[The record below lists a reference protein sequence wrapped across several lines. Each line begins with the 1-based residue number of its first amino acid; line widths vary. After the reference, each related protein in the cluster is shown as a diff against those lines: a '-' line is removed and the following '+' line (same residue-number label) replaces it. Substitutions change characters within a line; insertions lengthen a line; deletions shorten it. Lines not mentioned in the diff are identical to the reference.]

1 MNWIVTS
8 VMGAFFQN
16 ARSSIQKKLNT
27 EMSLMASTYVRFAFS
42 LPILFVVFFIYFGNF
57 NYFIISVQNP
67 NFITYVILASVLQI
81 SFTLLFLYLL
91 KFTNFLIGTALS
103 KTEVIQI
110 AFFEFII
117 LKDYLNFYALL
128 GIMISTIGVIIF
140 STKDLKNIINSF
152 FSKSTIVGLLCGT
165 LLALSV
171 VFYRGSMEFLEFT
184 NKNFDRALLTLFAA
198 TIIQTSLITFYLLL
212 FEITEFKKI
221 KSNIKL
227 SSLAGFFGFSA
238 TISWFYSFSLVQAAL
253 VRAVGQIELLFSYV
267 SSRFMFKEKI
277 RYIEIFGII
286 IFIFGLILV
295 IFNK

>member
-8 VMGAFFQN
+8 VLGAFFQN

-42 LPILFVVFFIYFGNF
+42 LPILFVIFLTYFGNF
-57 NYFIISVQNP
+57 NYFIISVQDS

-91 KFTNFLIGTALS
+91 KFTNFLVGTALS

-152 FSKSTIVGLLCGT
+152 FSKSTVVGLLCGT

-171 VFYRGSMEFLEFT
+171 VFYRGSMEFLEFS

-212 FEITEFKKI
+212 FEISEFKKI

-253 VRAVGQIELLFSYV
+253 VRAVGQIELLFSYI

>member
-57 NYFIISVQNP
+57 NYFIISVQNS

-140 STKDLKNIINSF
+140 STKDLKNIINGF
-152 FSKSTIVGLLCGT
+152 FSKSTVVGLLCGT

-212 FEITEFKKI
+212 FEVTEFKKI

-267 SSRFMFKEKI
+267 SSRFMFKEKV

>member
-57 NYFIISVQNP
+57 NYFIISVQNS

-91 KFTNFLIGTALS
+91 KFTNFLVGTALS

-140 STKDLKNIINSF
+140 STKDLKNIINGF
-152 FSKSTIVGLLCGT
+152 FSKSTVVGLLCGT

>member
-8 VMGAFFQN
+8 VLGAFFQN

-42 LPILFVVFFIYFGNF
+42 LPILFVIFLTYFGNF
-57 NYFIISVQNP
+57 NYFIISVQDS

-91 KFTNFLIGTALS
+91 KFTNFLVGTALS

-152 FSKSTIVGLLCGT
+152 FSKSTVVGLLCGT

-198 TIIQTSLITFYLLL
+198 TIIQTSLITLYLLL
-212 FEITEFKKI
+212 FEISEFKKI

-253 VRAVGQIELLFSYV
+253 VRAVGQIELLFSYI

>member
-57 NYFIISVQNP
+57 NYFIISVQNS

-140 STKDLKNIINSF
+140 STKDLKNIINGF
-152 FSKSTIVGLLCGT
+152 FSKSTVVGLLCGT

-171 VFYRGSMEFLEFT
+171 VFYRGSMEFLGFT

-267 SSRFMFKEKI
+267 SSRFMFKEKV

>member
-1 MNWIVTS
+1 MVIFLT
-8 VMGAFFQN
+8 
-16 ARSSIQKKLNT
+16 
-27 EMSLMASTYVRFAFS
+27 
-42 LPILFVVFFIYFGNF
+42 YFGNF
-57 NYFIISVQNP
+57 NYFIISVQDS

-91 KFTNFLIGTALS
+91 KFTNFLVGTALS

-117 LKDYLNFYALL
+117 LKDYLNLYALL

-152 FSKSTIVGLLCGT
+152 FSKSTVVGLLCGT

-212 FEITEFKKI
+212 FEISEFKKI

-253 VRAVGQIELLFSYV
+253 VRAVGHIELLFSYV
-267 SSRFMFKEKI
+267 SSSFMYMEKV

>member
-8 VMGAFFQN
+8 ILGAFFQN
-16 ARSSIQKKLNT
+16 ARSSIQKRLNT

-42 LPILFVVFFIYFGNF
+42 LPILLIVFFLYFGNF
-57 NYFIISVQNP
+57 DYFKIVIKSS
-67 NFITYVILASVLQI
+67 NFLTYVILASVLQI
-81 SFTLLFLYLL
+81 TFTLLFLYLL
-91 KFTNFLIGTALS
+91 KFTNFLVGTALS

-110 AFFEFII
+110 AFFEFVI

-152 FSKSTIVGLLCGT
+152 FSKSTVVGLLCGT

-171 VFYRGSMEFLEFT
+171 VFYRGSMEFIEFT

-198 TIIQTSLITFYLLL
+198 TIIQTSLITFYLLF

-253 VRAVGQIELLFSYV
+253 VRAVGQIELLFSYI

-277 RYIEIFGII
+277 RFIEILGII
-286 IFIFGLILV
+286 IFIVGLILV

>member
-8 VMGAFFQN
+8 ILGAFFQN
-16 ARSSIQKKLNT
+16 ARSSIQKRLNT

-42 LPILFVVFFIYFGNF
+42 LPILLTVFLLYFGNF
-57 NYFIISVQNP
+57 DYFLTAIQNS
-67 NFITYVILASVLQI
+67 NFVFYVILASVLQI

-91 KFTNFLIGTALS
+91 KFTNFLVGTALS

-117 LKDYLNFYALL
+117 LRDYLNFYALL

-152 FSKSTIVGLLCGT
+152 FSKSTVVGLFCGT

-171 VFYRGSMEFLEFT
+171 VFYRGSMEFIDFS
-184 NKNFDRALLTLFAA
+184 NKNFDKALLTLFAA
-198 TIIQTSLITFYLLL
+198 TIIQTSLITLYLVF
-212 FEITEFKKI
+212 FEISEFKKL

-227 SSLAGFFGFSA
+227 SALAGLFGFSA

-253 VRAVGQIELLFSYV
+253 VRAVGQIELLFSYI

-277 RYIEIFGII
+277 KFIEIVGII
-286 IFIFGLILV
+286 IFIFGLFLV

>member
-8 VMGAFFQN
+8 VLGAFFQN

-42 LPILFVVFFIYFGNF
+42 LPILFVIFLTYFGNF
-57 NYFIISVQNP
+57 NYFIISVQDS

-91 KFTNFLIGTALS
+91 KFTNFLVGTALS

-140 STKDLKNIINSF
+140 STKDLKNIINGF
-152 FSKSTIVGLLCGT
+152 FSKSTVVGLLCGT

-171 VFYRGSMEFLEFT
+171 VFYRGSMEFLEFS

-253 VRAVGQIELLFSYV
+253 VRAVGQIELLFSYI

-277 RYIEIFGII
+277 RIIEIFGIV

>member
-8 VMGAFFQN
+8 ILGAFFQN
-16 ARSSIQKKLNT
+16 ARSSIQKRLNT

-42 LPILFVVFFIYFGNF
+42 LPILLTVFLLYFGNF
-57 NYFIISVQNP
+57 DYFLKAIQNS
-67 NFITYVILASVLQI
+67 NFVFYVILASVLQI

-91 KFTNFLIGTALS
+91 KFTNFLVGTALS

-117 LKDYLNFYALL
+117 LRDYLNFYALL

-152 FSKSTIVGLLCGT
+152 FSKSTVVGLFCGT

-171 VFYRGSMEFLEFT
+171 VFYRGSMEFIDFS
-184 NKNFDRALLTLFAA
+184 NKNFDKALLTLFAA
-198 TIIQTSLITFYLLL
+198 TIIQTSLITLYLVF
-212 FEITEFKKI
+212 FEISEFKKL

-227 SSLAGFFGFSA
+227 SALAGLFGFSA

-253 VRAVGQIELLFSYV
+253 VRAVGQIELLFSYI
-267 SSRFMFKEKI
+267 SSRFMFK
-277 RYIEIFGII
+277 
-286 IFIFGLILV
+286 
-295 IFNK
+295 

>member
-8 VMGAFFQN
+8 VLGAFFQN

-42 LPILFVVFFIYFGNF
+42 LPILFVIFLTYFGNF
-57 NYFIISVQNP
+57 NYFIISVQDS

-91 KFTNFLIGTALS
+91 KFTNFLVGTALS

-140 STKDLKNIINSF
+140 STKDLKNIINGF
-152 FSKSTIVGLLCGT
+152 FSKSTVVGLLCGT

-253 VRAVGQIELLFSYV
+253 VRAVGQIELLFSYI

>member
-8 VMGAFFQN
+8 IMGAFFQN
-16 ARSSIQKKLNT
+16 ARSSIQKRLNT

-42 LPILFVVFFIYFGNF
+42 LPILMIVFLLYFGNF
-57 NYFIISVQNP
+57 NYFQTAIQNP
-67 NFITYVILASVLQI
+67 SFVTYVILASVLQI

-91 KFTNFLIGTALS
+91 KFTNFLVGTALS

-140 STKDLKNIINSF
+140 STKDLKNIFNSF
-152 FSKSTIVGLLCGT
+152 FSRSTIVGLFCGT

-171 VFYRGSMEFLEFT
+171 VFYRGSMEFIDFT
-184 NKNFDRALLTLFAA
+184 NRNFDKALLTLFAA
-198 TIIQTSLITFYLLL
+198 TIIQTSLITLYLLF
-212 FEITEFKKI
+212 FETSEFKKL

-227 SSLAGFFGFSA
+227 SALAGLFGFSA

-253 VRAVGQIELLFSYV
+253 VRAVGQIELLFSYI

-277 RYIEIFGII
+277 RFIEIFGIV

>member
-8 VMGAFFQN
+8 VLGAFFQN

-57 NYFIISVQNP
+57 NYFIISVQNS

-117 LKDYLNFYALL
+117 LKDFLNFYALL

-140 STKDLKNIINSF
+140 STKDLKNIINGF
-152 FSKSTIVGLLCGT
+152 FSKSTVVGLLCGT

-253 VRAVGQIELLFSYV
+253 VRAVGQIELLFSYI

>member
-57 NYFIISVQNP
+57 NYFIISVQNS

-91 KFTNFLIGTALS
+91 KFTNFLVGTALS

-140 STKDLKNIINSF
+140 STKDLKNIINGF
-152 FSKSTIVGLLCGT
+152 FSKSTVFGLLCGT

>member
-42 LPILFVVFFIYFGNF
+42 LPILFVVFFFYFGNF
-57 NYFIISVQNP
+57 NYFIISVQNS

-140 STKDLKNIINSF
+140 STKDLKNIINGF
-152 FSKSTIVGLLCGT
+152 FSKSTVVGLLCGT

-267 SSRFMFKEKI
+267 SSRFMFKEKV

>member
-8 VMGAFFQN
+8 ILGAFFQN

-42 LPILFVVFFIYFGNF
+42 LPILFIVFLLHFGNF
-57 NYFIISVQNP
+57 DYFIKAIQSAD
-67 NFITYVILASVLQI
+67 FITYVILASVLQI
-81 SFTLLFLYLL
+81 SFTLFFLYLL
-91 KFTNFLIGTALS
+91 KFTNFLVGTALS

-152 FSKSTIVGLLCGT
+152 FSKSTVVGLLCGT

-171 VFYRGSMEFLEFT
+171 VFYRGSMEFIDFT

-198 TIIQTSLITFYLLL
+198 TIIQTSLITFYLLF
-212 FEITEFKKI
+212 FEITEFNKI

-227 SSLAGFFGFSA
+227 SSLAGLFGFSA

-253 VRAVGQIELLFSYV
+253 VRAVGQIELLFSYI

-286 IFIFGLILV
+286 IFIFGLVLV